1 MKTRISYVEEMCK
14 RLPWMGKSRVEEF
27 LQAQAAAI
35 TDALN
40 ADSGGVPT
48 VVIPG
53 VVKITSKYR
62 APQPERTRRNPVTG
76 EPLLVAAK
84 PGSRKLKAK
93 FTTSICAATG
103 GLVASVRGP
112 GAKVRGKLGSDA
124 G

>member
-1 MKTRISYVEEMCK
+1 
-14 RLPWMGKSRVEEF
+14 MGKSKVEEF

-62 APQPERTRRNPVTG
+62 APQPERIRRNPITG
-76 EPLLVAAK
+76 APLVVGAK
-84 PGSRKLKAK
+84 PASRKLKAK

-103 GLVASVRGP
+103 GLVATVHGP
-112 GAKVRGKLGSDA
+112 GAKTREKQEAS
-124 G
+124 